1 MTIINSD
8 VTAAYCVLFKSEGTM
23 KAIHIDFIWCQ
34 LEHFNTVNHYPYLVL
49 MLHAPITLHIS
60 TEDDM
65 HFKTN

>member
-1 MTIINSD
+1 
-8 VTAAYCVLFKSEGTM
+8 M

-34 LEHFNTVNHYPYLVL
+34 LEHFKTVNHYPYLVL